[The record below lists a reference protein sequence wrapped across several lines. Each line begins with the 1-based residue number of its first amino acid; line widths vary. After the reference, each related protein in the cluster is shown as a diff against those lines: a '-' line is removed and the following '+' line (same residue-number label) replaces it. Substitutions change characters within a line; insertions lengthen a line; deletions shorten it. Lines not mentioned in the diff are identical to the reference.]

1 MQHDHA
7 VAPVKRGDILDAKYR
22 IEDVIG
28 VGGMGVVVS
37 AMHLE
42 LQQRVALKFL
52 LPQAQ
57 ANEELVGRFVR
68 EAKASIR
75 LKGAHVTKVLDVGRM
90 DDGRAYIVMEFLEG
104 RDLGAEL
111 KAVRDQMPVEEAVGW
126 MLQACEGLAEAHA
139 LGIVHRDLKPGNLF
153 LTTGADGRALVK
165 VLDFGISKS
174 INPNS
179 SDMLSLTR
187 TEMLLGSPLYMAP
200 EQMRSS
206 KYVDERSDIWA
217 LGAIAYELLT
227 RRVPFEADTLL
238 DLCFKVAQ
246 EGCLPVVDVRPEV
259 PDALSEVVMRCLQKE
274 PENRWHDVGELA
286 LALQP
291 FASAPY
297 AGSAERTIAV
307 LNAGGERARTRR
319 TDPGARRS
327 LPSIPEIAIPP
338 ARQEHPV
345 GYHEA
350 RQVITGASKT
360 ERIGVSQRPSELGGS
375 VADPATSHADTGA
388 VPASSA
394 WGKTSP
400 AAEGTPPKK
409 SHAGILAGGLAL
421 VAIVGYFAARALT
434 GSPPPPVATVVT
446 TVASAPPV
454 ITAPP
459 EPKPTAPPEQAAP
472 TAPATAAPSPPPI
485 AAPRPNVTSPRPKPS
500 AVPSASASTKPAP
513 VQPDGDFIK
522 TRE

>member
-1 MQHDHA
+1 MQLDSA
-7 VAPVKRGDILDAKYR
+7 VAPVRRGDILNAKYR

-42 LQQRVALKFL
+42 LDQRVALKFL

-57 ANEELVGRFVR
+57 ANAELVGRFVR

-75 LKGAHVTKVLDVGRM
+75 LKGEHVTKVLDVGRM

-111 KAVRDQMPVEEAVGW
+111 KAVRENMPVDEAVGW

-153 LTTGADGRALVK
+153 LTKGPDQRALVK

-217 LGAIAYELLT
+217 LGAIAYELIA
-227 RRVPFEADTLL
+227 RRVPFEAETLL

-246 EGCLPVVDVRPEV
+246 EGCPALVDVRPEV

-286 LALQP
+286 LAFEP
-291 FASAPY
+291 FAPAEY

-307 LNAGGERARTRR
+307 LNAGGDRARARR
-319 TDPGARRS
+319 TEPARRS
-327 LPSIPEIAIPP
+327 YASLPIIPIVPIVKTEQI
-338 ARQEHPV
+338 
-345 GYHEA
+345 
-350 RQVITGASKT
+350 ITGASKT
-360 ERIGVSQRPSELGGS
+360 ERYAVSQRPSELAGS
-375 VADPATSHADTGA
+375 VADPVAATTDSTTGA

-400 AAEGTPPKK
+400 VASEAPAKK
-409 SHAGILAGGLAL
+409 SNVGLAL
-421 VAIVGYFAARALT
+421 GAVIAVAVIGYFAARTLT
-434 GSPPPPVATVVT
+434 APPPVATNT
-446 TVASAPPV
+446 TTIASAPPV
-454 ITAPP
+454 VTPP
-459 EPKPTAPPEQAAP
+459 EPKPTAVV
-472 TAPATAAPSPPPI
+472 PPPVI
-485 AAPRPNVTSPRPKPS
+485 PTPSASPEPRAHVTPRPNVTPPRPKPS
-500 AVPSASASTKPAP
+500 LAPSASATANPEP
-513 VQPDGDFIK
+513 QQDGDFIK

>member
-42 LQQRVALKFL
+42 LDQRVALKFL

-111 KAVRDQMPVEEAVGW
+111 KAVRENMPVDEAVGW

-153 LTTGADGRALVK
+153 LTTGSDGRALVK

-259 PDALSEVVMRCLQKE
+259 SDELSEVVMRCLQKE
-274 PENRWHDVGELA
+274 PENRWHDIGELA

-291 FASAPY
+291 FASAQY

-307 LNAGGERARTRR
+307 LNAGGDRARARR
-319 TDPGARRS
+319 TEPGPRRS

-338 ARQEHPV
+338 ARAEQI
-345 GYHEA
+345 
-350 RQVITGASKT
+350 ITGASKT
-360 ERIGVSQRPSELGGS
+360 ERLGISQRPSELASS
-375 VADPATSHADTGA
+375 VADPVTSQADTGA

-400 AAEGTPPKK
+400 VVEEARPKK
-409 SHAGILAGGLAL
+409 SNLGLVVGALAL
-421 VAIVGYFAARALT
+421 VAVIGYFAARALT
-434 GSPPPPVATVVT
+434 SPPPPVATNT
-446 TVASAPPV
+446 TTIASSPPAIV
-454 ITAPP
+454 TAPEP
-459 EPKPTAPPEQAAP
+459 PPKPTHPPETTTTARAP
-472 TAPATAAPSPPPI
+472 LPPPTS
-485 AAPRPNVTSPRPKPS
+485 APRPNVTTPRPKPS
-500 AVPSASASTKPAP
+500 TAPSTSASTKTPPA
-513 VQPDGDFIK
+513 QPDGDFIK
-522 TRE
+522 TRD